1 MLAGIIFVEMYE
13 TANKGNSRVDM
24 FMYSCGKSDGANKIP
39 CKDKPA
45 TKPKA
50 VAPAP
55 KNKNKVA
62 PNIKWTSDTPSGY
75 CGRTSKKEKTKIV
88 VIRHLTAVT
97 KTDVLLNIR

>member
-1 MLAGIIFVEMYE
+1 M
-13 TANKGNSRVDM
+13 S
-24 FMYSCGKSDGANKIP
+24 SCSLSDGAYRSP

-45 TKPKA
+45 TKPED

-62 PNIKWTSDTPSGY
+62 PNIKWTSDMLCGY

-97 KTDVLLNIR
+97 KTDVPLNIR